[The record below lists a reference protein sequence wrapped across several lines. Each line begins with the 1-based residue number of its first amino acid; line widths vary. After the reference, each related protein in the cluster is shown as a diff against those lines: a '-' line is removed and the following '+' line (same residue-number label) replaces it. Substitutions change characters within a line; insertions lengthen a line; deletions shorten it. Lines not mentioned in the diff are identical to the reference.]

1 MDDRVA
7 QLVNYIDARGS
18 VPSSRLAK
26 EFGVSER
33 TIRSYVNRANM
44 TMGDA
49 AHVSAK
55 RGHGYELVIS
65 NQKLFDR
72 LMHANGASRENVMPQ
87 TPKGRELYLLNDLLN
102 RSDWITLD
110 ALSDVLYVSHKTI
123 SGDIKYVEEVLGRF
137 DLSLARRPHYGIRVV
152 GREVD
157 RRLCLASLV
166 INGENGISQTGARPD
181 DAIVAEVSHCI
192 EEVLQG
198 EDVVLDTIARQSLVV
213 HVVIAIKRIRQD
225 CYIPM
230 PSDSL
235 DEVRK
240 TREFVIAEHLADI
253 ISERFGILFPR
264 QEIAYIAIHLASKET
279 LDGTDTEGSIVIS
292 NDVWQTVTEMLDS
305 VWEGFRFDFRN
316 DLELRMNLAR
326 HIVPL
331 SVRLH
336 YRIPVKNPLL
346 ADIKHS
352 FPLAYLMAI
361 DSSGVLVRKYGS
373 SLSEEETGY
382 VALAFALAL
391 ERQQTG
397 LPKKNVLIVCSLG
410 VGTARLLSAKIWKEF
425 GPYVS
430 NVDTCDATDLDKMDF
445 TNIDY
450 IFSTVPIGTALPVP
464 VCQADLLLEDIG
476 TENIRRILRRKG
488 RNRGFESCFFEDLFF
503 SHMTFSTSAEVI
515 TFLCNALEAHEK
527 MSPRF
532 SELVQE
538 REGLARTAFGNGV
551 AFPHPAHP
559 VGERTVVAICLLDKP
574 VDWDGIPVRA
584 VFLFSITKD
593 GGKAVREFD
602 RGMASLLMNES
613 AIFDLL
619 ADQRFATLLDLL
631 EGIGNPTDDDDRC
644 TSTPGAFPGT

>member
-7 QLVNYIDARGS
+7 QLVNYINARGS
-18 VPSSRLAK
+18 VPSPKLAK
-26 EFGVSER
+26 GLGVSER
-33 TIRSYVNRANM
+33 TIRSYVNRANA

-55 RGHGYELVIS
+55 RGCGYELVIS
-65 NQKLFDR
+65 NQDLFDR
-72 LMHANGASRENVMPQ
+72 LMHDNGASRGSVMPQ
-87 TPKGRELYLLNDLLN
+87 TPEGRELYLLNDLLN

-123 SGDIKYVEEVLGRF
+123 SGDIKRVEEVFGRF
-137 DLSLARRPHYGIRVV
+137 NLSLARRPHYGIRVM
-152 GREVD
+152 GSEID

-166 INGENGISQTGARPD
+166 IDGESGIAQAGTCAD
-181 DAIVAEVSHCI
+181 DAIVAEVSGCI
-192 EEVLQG
+192 EEVLSG
-198 EDVVLDTIARQSLVV
+198 EDVVLDTIARQNLVV
-213 HVVIAIKRIRQD
+213 HVVIAVKRIRQD
-225 CYIPM
+225 CYIPV

-240 TREFVIAEHLADI
+240 TREFAIAKHLADI
-253 ISERFGILFPR
+253 ISERFGIAFPR
-264 QEIAYIAIHLASKET
+264 QEIAYVAIHLASKET
-279 LDGTDTEGSIVIS
+279 LNSTGTEGSVIIS
-292 NDVWQTVTEMLDS
+292 NDVWQTVTAMLDS

-352 FPLAYLMAI
+352 FPLAYLMAV

-397 LPKKNVLIVCSLG
+397 LPKKNVLVVCSSG
-410 VGTARLLSAKIWKEF
+410 VGTARLLSAKIWEEF

-430 NVDTCDATDLDKMDF
+430 EVTTCDVVNLAETNF

-450 IFSTVPIGTALPVP
+450 IFSTVPIDATLPVP
-464 VCQADLLLEDIG
+464 VCQADLLLENVDA
-476 TENIRRILRRKG
+476 ENIRRILRRKEKG
-488 RNRGFESCFFEDLFF
+488 RGFVSCFFEDLFF
-503 SHMTFSTSAEVI
+503 PHMTFPTSDEAIV
-515 TFLCNALEAHEK
+515 FLCNALEAHER
-527 MSPRF
+527 MPAHF

-538 REGLARTAFGNGV
+538 RERLARTAFGNGV

-559 VGERTVVAICLLDKP
+559 VGERTVVAICLLDEP
-574 VDWDGIPVRA
+574 IDWDGILVRA

-602 RGMASLLMNES
+602 RSMASLLMDER
-613 AIFDLL
+613 AISDLL
-619 ADQRFATLLDLL
+619 ADQRFATLLNLL
-631 EGIGNPTDDDDRC
+631 ENLGDSTDDDRC
-644 TSTPGAFPGT
+644 TPVQETFPGT

>member
-1 MDDRVA
+1 MDDRIA
-7 QLVNYIDARGS
+7 RLVNYINARGS

-26 EFGVSER
+26 ELGVSER
-33 TIRSYVNRANM
+33 TIRSYVNRANA

-49 AHVSAK
+49 AHVLAK
-55 RGHGYELVIS
+55 RGCGYELVIS
-65 NQKLFDR
+65 NQELFDR
-72 LMHANGASRENVMPQ
+72 LMHDNGASRGSVMPQ
-87 TPKGRELYLLNDLLN
+87 TPEGRELYLLNDLLN

-110 ALSDVLYVSHKTI
+110 ALSDVLYVSRKTI
-123 SGDIKYVEEVLGRF
+123 SGDIKRVEEVLVKF
-137 DLSLARRPHYGIRVV
+137 NLSLTRRPHYGIRVM

-166 INGENGISQTGARPD
+166 IDGENGISQTSARTD
-181 DAIVAEVSHCI
+181 DAMVAEVSRCI
-192 EEVLQG
+192 EEVLDG
-198 EDVVLDTIARQSLVV
+198 EDVVLDTIARQNLVV
-213 HVVIAIKRIRQD
+213 HVVIAVKRIRQD

-230 PSDSL
+230 FSDSF
-235 DEVRK
+235 DEIRK
-240 TREFVIAEHLADI
+240 THEYAIAERLAAI
-253 ISERFGILFPR
+253 ISEKFGIAFPR

-279 LDGTDTEGSIVIS
+279 PDGTGTEGSVVIS
-292 NDVWQTVTEMLDS
+292 NDVWQTVTEMLSS

-352 FPLAYLMAI
+352 FPLAYLMAV

-373 SLSEEETGY
+373 VLSEEETGY

-397 LPKKNVLIVCSLG
+397 LPKKNVLVVCSSG
-410 VGTARLLSAKIWKEF
+410 VGTARLLSAKIWEEF

-430 NVDTCDATDLDKMDF
+430 EVTTCDVVNLTETDF

-450 IFSTVPIGTALPVP
+450 IFSTVPIDAALPVP
-464 VCQADLLLEDIG
+464 VCQADLLLENVDA
-476 TENIRRILRRKG
+476 ENIRRILRRKEKG
-488 RNRGFESCFFEDLFF
+488 RGFVACFLEDLFF
-503 SHMTFSTSAEVI
+503 PHMTFSTSDEAIV
-515 TFLCNALEAHEK
+515 FLCNALEIHER
-527 MSPRF
+527 MPPHF

-538 REGLARTAFGNGV
+538 RERLARTAFGNGV

-559 VGERTVVAICLLDKP
+559 VGERTVVAVCLLDEP
-574 VDWDGIPVRA
+574 IDWDGIPVRA
-584 VFLFSITKD
+584 VFLFSITRN
-593 GGKAVREFD
+593 GGTAVREFD
-602 RGMASLLMNES
+602 RSMASLLMNER
-613 AIFDLL
+613 AISDLL
-619 ADQRFATLLDLL
+619 ANQRFATLLSLL
-631 EGIGNPTDDDDRC
+631 ENLGSSTDGNRR
-644 TSTPGAFPGT
+644 TPVQETFPGT